1 MADIITRLIMNSDQY
16 SGSLE
21 RAQKSLD
28 KYIQKNLNLGTVA
41 KDVTSTLGKMAIGLG
56 AAATAGEALNKIM
69 SSSQAKGDAM
79 AETMKAA
86 RTAIDQ
92 FFYALGA
99 GEFSPFIKGLDKII
113 DRAIATQKVMD
124 QLGNTQISH
133 RYFSSKN
140 EGLIAKGQTLAK
152 NKFAPVDEANKGFDM
167 WREGIENQQRI
178 NATLQHDTI
187 EAVKA
192 ILKEEIGWDD
202 IELSMQDLDKILSI
216 DVKKPGERDRLKE
229 RYKKEYES
237 FRRAASL
244 TENMYQHFD
253 ERGNILLEGDIS
265 GLSKEYK
272 IATDEERKNA
282 KTQLFQKYRDAIL
295 VNAGLNKLSDEGL
308 TGLSNMGIDYQ
319 NLNSRIESQIREFNE
334 TANEYNNRNK
344 GIKGFNPIT
353 SLEGYKV
360 YTGSGSGTGGTGVS
374 AGNKKELGVEVGY
387 IERDLKIKTAI
398 ERTSDNKL
406 SDEIFRAIQG
416 DKKLPVLMQP
426 VQELIEGGMN
436 EGPEEGDDVLINS
449 LTRRMELYEGIQ
461 ERITMLRDVLK
472 YATGE
477 EAEQIKGIIKLLEE
491 EGDKLQTIK
500 EKEEGISEVTG
511 SLSQIG
517 NALSSMNNDILS
529 YIGGTISAMAQM
541 IEAVQTLTAVKSA
554 EAVATQAT
562 KVWPTNIVAIASTV
576 AAITSAMASVRSI
589 GNFAEG
595 GIVGGTN
602 YQDGITARVSSGEM
616 FINQAD
622 QKKLYD
628 SIHSGNLGGGSGRAV
643 VTGEQIVIAANNWGK
658 RTGRGEILF
667 NK

>member
-21 RAQKSLD
+21 KAQKSLD

-41 KDVTSTLGKMAIGLG
+41 KGVTSTLGKMAIGLG

-86 RTAIDQ
+86 RTTIDQ

-99 GEFSPFIKGLDKII
+99 GEFSPFIRGLDKII
-113 DRAIATQKVMD
+113 DRAIATQKVID

-178 NATLQHDTI
+178 NVTLQHDTI

-229 RYKKEYES
+229 RYKKEYEA
-237 FRRAASL
+237 FRQAASL
-244 TENMYQHFD
+244 AENMYQHFD

-308 TGLSNMGIDYQ
+308 TELSNMGIEYQ
-319 NLNSRIESQIREFNE
+319 NLNNRIESQIREFNE

-360 YTGSGSGTGGTGVS
+360 YTGSGTGSAGVG

-387 IERDLKIKTAI
+387 VERDLKIKTAI

-406 SDEIFRAIQG
+406 SDEIFKAIQG

-436 EGPEEGDDVLINS
+436 EGPEEVEDPAL
-449 LTRRMELYEGIQ
+449 EG
-461 ERITMLRDVLK
+461 LRDRIGMYDTIQQKIASYKDMLK
-472 YATGE
+472 YANEE
-477 EAEQIKGIIKLLEE
+477 EASYIQSQIAMWEE
-491 EGDKLQTIK
+491 YANKIGSTAKEGDDLSAI
-500 EKEEGISEVTG
+500 TG
-511 SLSQIG
+511 AIGQIG
-517 NALSSMNNDILS
+517 GALSSTGNDWLS
-529 YIGGTISAMAQM
+529 YIGNSMSAVAQM
-541 IEAVQTLTAVKSA
+541 IQVIQALTSAKSA
-554 EAVATQAT
+554 AAIAEQAT
-562 KVWPTNIVAIASTV
+562 LPFPENLAAIASTI
-576 AAITSAMASVRSI
+576 AALTSAMSSISSI

-628 SIHSGNLGGGSGRAV
+628 SIHSGNIGGGSGRAV

-667 NK
+667 AK

>member
-1 MADIITRLIMNSDQY
+1 
-16 SGSLE
+16 
-21 RAQKSLD
+21 
-28 KYIQKNLNLGTVA
+28 
-41 KDVTSTLGKMAIGLG
+41 
-56 AAATAGEALNKIM
+56 
-69 SSSQAKGDAM
+69 
-79 AETMKAA
+79 
-86 RTAIDQ
+86 
-92 FFYALGA
+92 
-99 GEFSPFIKGLDKII
+99 
-113 DRAIATQKVMD
+113 
-124 QLGNTQISH
+124 
-133 RYFSSKN
+133 
-140 EGLIAKGQTLAK
+140 
-152 NKFAPVDEANKGFDM
+152 
-167 WREGIENQQRI
+167 
-178 NATLQHDTI
+178 
-187 EAVKA
+187 
-192 ILKEEIGWDD
+192 
-202 IELSMQDLDKILSI
+202 
-216 DVKKPGERDRLKE
+216 
-229 RYKKEYES
+229 
-237 FRRAASL
+237 
-244 TENMYQHFD
+244 MYQHFD
-253 ERGNILLEGDIS
+253 ERGNILLEGDIR
-265 GLSKEYK
+265 GLSKEYR
-272 IATDEERKNA
+272 IATNEERKNA

-308 TGLSNMGIDYQ
+308 TELSNMGIEYQ
-319 NLNSRIESQIREFNE
+319 NLNNRIESQIREFNE

-360 YTGSGSGTGGTGVS
+360 YTGSGTGSAGVG

-387 IERDLKIKTAI
+387 VERDLKIKTAI

-406 SDEIFRAIQG
+406 SDEIFKAIQG

-426 VQELIEGGMN
+426 VQELIKEGKN
-436 EGPEEGDDVLINS
+436 EVPEEGDDALVNS
-449 LTRRMELYEGIQ
+449 LTHRMELYEGIQ
-461 ERITMLRDVLK
+461 QRISMLRDVLK

-477 EAEQIKGIIKLLEE
+477 EAEQIKELIKLLEE

-541 IEAVQTLTAVKSA
+541 IEVVQTLTAAKSA
-554 EAVATQAT
+554 EAIATQAT
-562 KVWPTNIVAIASTV
+562 QKWPMNIVAITSTI
-576 AAITSAMASVRSI
+576 AAITSAMSSIRSI

-628 SIHSGNLGGGSGRAV
+628 SIHSGNIGGGSGRAV

>member
-1 MADIITRLIMNSDQY
+1 MNIITRLIMDSAQY
-16 SGSLE
+16 SGGLE
-21 RAQKSLD
+21 KAQKSLD

-167 WREGIENQQRI
+167 WREGIENQKRI
-178 NATLQHDTI
+178 NATLQYDTI

-244 TENMYQHFD
+244 AENMYQHFD

-272 IATDEERKNA
+272 IATNEERKNA

-308 TGLSNMGIDYQ
+308 TELSNMGIEYQ
-319 NLNSRIESQIREFNE
+319 NLNNRIESQIREFNE

-360 YTGSGSGTGGTGVS
+360 YTGSGTGSAGVG

-426 VQELIEGGMN
+426 VQELIEEGRN
-436 EGPEEGDDVLINS
+436 AGPEEVEEPAL
-449 LTRRMELYEGIQ
+449 EG
-461 ERITMLRDVLK
+461 LRDRMSMYDTIQQKIASYKDMLK
-472 YATGE
+472 YANEE
-477 EAEQIKGIIKLLEE
+477 EAGYIQSQIAMWEEYANKIGLAVDKGDDLGAITGII
-491 EGDKLQTIK
+491 G
-500 EKEEGISEVTG
+500 
-511 SLSQIG
+511 QIG
-517 NALSSMNNDILS
+517 GALSSTGNDWLS
-529 YIGGTISAMAQM
+529 YIGNSVSAMAGLLSAIQS
-541 IEAVQTLTAVKSA
+541 QTQAYAAL
-554 EAVATQAT
+554 AVAKQAGGSLF
-562 KVWPTNIVAIASTV
+562 PLNIAAVASTLAV
-576 AAITSAMASVRSI
+576 ITSAMASVRSI

-643 VTGEQIVIAANNWGK
+643 ITGEQIVIATNNWGK
-658 RTGRGEILF
+658 RTGRGELLF
-667 NK
+667 SK

>member
-1 MADIITRLIMNSDQY
+1 MNIITRLIMDSAQY
-16 SGSLE
+16 SGGLE
-21 RAQKSLD
+21 KAQKSLD
-28 KYIQKNLNLGTVA
+28 KYVEKNMTLEGVA
-41 KDVTSTLGKMAIGLG
+41 KNVGSAIGKISVGIG
-56 AAATAGEALNKIM
+56 AATTAGAAFNKFM
-69 SSSQAKGDAM
+69 ESSQAKGDAM
-79 AETMKAA
+79 AETMEAA
-86 RTAIDQ
+86 RATIDQ

-99 GEFSPFIKGLDKII
+99 GEFNTFLNGLDEII
-113 DRAIATQKVMD
+113 SKSVAAQRAID
-124 QLGNTQISH
+124 QLGNTRMSH
-133 RYFSSKN
+133 GVRSSMN
-140 EGLIAKGQTLAK
+140 EAEIQEAQYIAK
-152 NKFAPVDEANKGFDM
+152 NKFAPLEERIAAFEKWANALKKQEGINKTLGSDLATALTAQIEKEIGNSNIKVSVEEALEGFDIDLINPDEGKRDQTKERIRRLYGQYVSS
-167 WREGIENQQRI
+167 RESLESERRSTSSEGRRRGIDIQIAELEKVYRKEIIANAMLNKYKDEELQGIGNLIIEQQRLI
-178 NATLQHDTI
+178 SS
-187 EAVKA
+187 
-192 ILKEEIGWDD
+192 LK
-202 IELSMQDLDKILSI
+202 SMS
-216 DVKKPGERDRLKE
+216 R
-229 RYKKEYES
+229 EY
-237 FRRAASL
+237 
-244 TENMYQHFD
+244 
-253 ERGNILLEGDIS
+253 
-265 GLSKEYK
+265 
-272 IATDEERKNA
+272 
-282 KTQLFQKYRDAIL
+282 
-295 VNAGLNKLSDEGL
+295 
-308 TGLSNMGIDYQ
+308 
-319 NLNSRIESQIREFNE
+319 NE
-334 TANEYNNRNK
+334 TATEFNNSNK
-344 GIKGFNPIT
+344 GVKGFTPVE

-360 YTGSGSGTGGTGVS
+360 YTGSGTGSAGVG

-387 IERDLKIKTAI
+387 VERDLKIKTAI

-406 SDEIFRAIQG
+406 SDEIFKAIQG

-436 EGPEEGDDVLINS
+436 EGPEEGDDALVNS

-461 ERITMLRDVLK
+461 QRISMLRDVLK

-491 EGDKLQTIK
+491 EGDKLQNIK

-529 YIGGTISAMAQM
+529 YIGGTISAMAQ
-541 IEAVQTLTAVKSA
+541 IIQVVQTLTAAKSA

-562 KVWPTNIVAIASTV
+562 QKWPMNIVAITSTI

-643 VTGEQIVIAANNWGK
+643 ITGEQIVIATNNWGK
-658 RTGRGEILF
+658 RTGRGELLF
-667 NK
+667 SK

>member
-21 RAQKSLD
+21 KAQKSLD
-28 KYIQKNLNLGTVA
+28 KSIQKNLNLGTVA
-41 KDVTSTLGKMAIGLG
+41 KGATSTLGKMAIGLG

-86 RTAIDQ
+86 RTTIDQ

-99 GEFSPFIKGLDKII
+99 GEFSPFIRGLDKII

-178 NATLQHDTI
+178 NVTLQHDTI

-216 DVKKPGERDRLKE
+216 DVKKPRERDRLKE
-229 RYKKEYES
+229 RYKKEYEA
-237 FRRAASL
+237 FRQAASL
-244 TENMYQHFD
+244 AENMYQHFD

-308 TGLSNMGIDYQ
+308 TELSNMGIEYQ
-319 NLNSRIESQIREFNE
+319 NLNNRIESQIREFNE

-360 YTGSGSGTGGTGVS
+360 YTGSGTGSAGVG

-387 IERDLKIKTAI
+387 VERDLKIKTAI

-406 SDEIFRAIQG
+406 SDEIFKAIQG

-426 VQELIEGGMN
+426 VQELIEGEMN
-436 EGPEEGDDVLINS
+436 EGPEEGDDALVNS

-461 ERITMLRDVLK
+461 QRISMLRDVLK

-491 EGDKLQTIK
+491 EGDKLQNIK

-529 YIGGTISAMAQM
+529 YIGGTISAMAQ
-541 IEAVQTLTAVKSA
+541 IIQVVQTLTAAKSA

-562 KVWPTNIVAIASTV
+562 QKWPMNIVAITSTI

-628 SIHSGNLGGGSGRAV
+628 SIHSGNLGGGNGRAV
-643 VTGEQIVIAANNWGK
+643 VTGEQIVMAANNWGK

-667 NK
+667 TK

>member
-21 RAQKSLD
+21 KAQKSLD

-41 KDVTSTLGKMAIGLG
+41 KGVTSTLGKMAIGLG

-86 RTAIDQ
+86 RTTIDQ

-99 GEFSPFIKGLDKII
+99 GEFSPFIRGLDKII
-113 DRAIATQKVMD
+113 DRAIATQKVID

-178 NATLQHDTI
+178 NVTLQHDTI

-229 RYKKEYES
+229 RYKKEYEA
-237 FRRAASL
+237 FRQAASL
-244 TENMYQHFD
+244 AENMYQHFD

-308 TGLSNMGIDYQ
+308 TELSNMGIEYQ
-319 NLNSRIESQIREFNE
+319 NLNNRIESQIREFNE

-360 YTGSGSGTGGTGVS
+360 YTGSGTGSAGVG

-387 IERDLKIKTAI
+387 VERDLKIKTAI

-406 SDEIFRAIQG
+406 SDEIFKAIQG

-436 EGPEEGDDVLINS
+436 EGPEEGD
-449 LTRRMELYEGIQ
+449 
-461 ERITMLRDVLK
+461 
-472 YATGE
+472 
-477 EAEQIKGIIKLLEE
+477 
-491 EGDKLQTIK
+491 KLQNIK

-529 YIGGTISAMAQM
+529 YIGGTISAMAQ
-541 IEAVQTLTAVKSA
+541 IIQVVQTLTAAKSA

-562 KVWPTNIVAIASTV
+562 QKWPMNIVAITSTI

-628 SIHSGNLGGGSGRAV
+628 SIHSGNLGGGNGRAV

-667 NK
+667 TK